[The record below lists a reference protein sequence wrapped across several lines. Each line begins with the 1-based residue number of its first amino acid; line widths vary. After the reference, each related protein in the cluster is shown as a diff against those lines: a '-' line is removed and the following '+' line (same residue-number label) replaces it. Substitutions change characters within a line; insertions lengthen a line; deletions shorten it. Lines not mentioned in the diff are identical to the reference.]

1 MRTVQSSSKIPI
13 DIGSRLELFVDD
25 YLIARM
31 SGGAEMRLNK
41 PIPREVVLV
50 TDKPW
55 EGNACGHFTIFQESG
70 IYRMY
75 YRGLHFVT
83 TQDKLLERR
92 PQVFCYAESKDGV
105 HWVRPEMGLVEL
117 DGAKKNNIILNSAD
131 SPFPVG
137 NFMPFKDA
145 NPDAAPDARYKAW
158 ARGADP
164 LGLYP
169 LKSPD
174 GIHWTPMTDGPV
186 ITYGLLDSPN
196 LAFWDP
202 VRGEYRDYGMVQ
214 NGPKSA

>member
-1 MRTVQSSSKIPI
+1 MSSDNETTVL
-13 DIGSRLELFVDD
+13 DIGSRLELFVDR
-25 YLIARM
+25 YLIDRLE
-31 SGGAEMRLNK
+31 GAELK
-41 PIPREVVLV
+41 LHSPTPREVAFQF
-50 TDKPW
+50 DAPW
-55 EGNACGHFTIFQESG
+55 EGQSSTYVTVIKDSDR
-70 IYRMY
+70 YRTY
-75 YRGLHFVT
+75 YRGSRLGRDGVGEVT
-83 TQDKLLERR
+83 
-92 PQVFCYAESKDGV
+92 CYAESKDGV